1 MVSKN
6 PISCFHFD
14 NYQLDALHCGLPQND
29 PLKEMREKKKKK
41 LSFACISRSLQALKE
56 LGVIW
61 ACVTKVLGVGP
72 ILPLTHFHHFPDHST
87 CSEVSN
93 QRTSEYNTSE
103 FWDKCLAGELM
114 TIDILLIFVLY
125 MRSLL

>member
-14 NYQLDALHCGLPQND
+14 DYQLDALHRGLPQND
-29 PLKEMREKKKKK
+29 PLKRDEEKKKKK
-41 LSFACISRSLQALKE
+41 LSFTCVSRSLQALKE

-72 ILPLTHFHHFPDHST
+72 ILPLTHFHHFPITPHVVKYQT
-87 CSEVSN
+87 KELV
-93 QRTSEYNTSE
+93 NT
-103 FWDKCLAGELM
+103 
-114 TIDILLIFVLY
+114 TLLSFGTNA
-125 MRSLL
+125 LLVNS